1 MPDVGNGESTT
12 NIDAAQQLSSQ
23 VFACHTQQIIVL
35 HRLHIVHI
43 FIIGWLYVVIMI
55 AIVSDSI
62 IKGML
67 RFLLLGALPCG
78 LYFWFMLRRRAAERD
93 AANETNETD
102 AATSLVPTEASQATE
117 DEHTKK

>member
-1 MPDVGNGESTT
+1 M
-12 NIDAAQQLSSQ
+12 
-23 VFACHTQQIIVL
+23 
-35 HRLHIVHI
+35 HI

-62 IKGML
+62 IKGVL

-93 AANETNETD
+93 AANEATEENQ
-102 AATSLVPTEASQATE
+102 ATSLAAAETLQTTE
-117 DEHTKK
+117 DEHTQK